1 MLSNQSF
8 LYVNGETLSE
18 LNIYGHEIVVLLCS
32 LSLEDIKDF
41 IMRLEDLIM
50 HETLLWAKTLES
62 ETWFNMKKN
71 LW

>member
-1 MLSNQSF
+1 MLALREPLSMLSNQSF

-50 HETLLWAKTLES
+50 YETLLWAKTLES
-62 ETWFNMKKN
+62 ET
-71 LW
+71 

>member
-1 MLSNQSF
+1 MLALREPLSMLSNQSF

-32 LSLEDIKDF
+32 LSLEDIEDF

-62 ETWFNMKKN
+62 ET
-71 LW
+71 

>member
-41 IMRLEDLIM
+41 IMRFEDLIM

-62 ETWFNMKKN
+62 ET
-71 LW
+71 

>member
-1 MLSNQSF
+1 MLALREPLSMLSNQSF

-62 ETWFNMKKN
+62 ET
-71 LW
+71 